1 MDSRS
6 SHTNAPRLNRR
17 EIRAICASLGYA
29 GSGEWPFEDEVGF
42 DEDDLRSAHEKMSV
56 RLSHRDGRHPP
67 EEAEQEPS
75 RVAGHRDT
83 TKP

>member
-1 MDSRS
+1 MNSRS

-42 DEDDLRSAHEKMSV
+42 DEDDLRSAHEKMSL
-56 RLSHRDGRHPP
+56 RLVPRRVDPAP
-67 EEAEQEPS
+67 EGLE
-75 RVAGHRDT
+75 
-83 TKP
+83 